1 MILHVTD
8 ANFETEVLN
17 SEIPVLVD
25 FWAVWCGPCRQVGTV
40 LEEMVGD
47 FEGKVKF
54 VKVDVDSNNGTATKY
69 GVRSIPTL
77 LFIKNGEV
85 IDKQVGSVPRSVIE
99 KKLEALL

>member
-1 MILHVTD
+1 MILQVTD
-8 ANFETEVLN
+8 ANFEAEVLN

-25 FWAVWCGPCRQVGTV
+25 FWAVWCGPCRQVGAV

-47 FEGKVKF
+47 FEGKVKI

-85 IDKQVGSVPRSVIE
+85 VDKQVGSVPRAVIE